1 MRLHIKK
8 LVYGGDGLGR
18 DAEGRTVFVPYVL
31 PGEVVDVAV
40 TGERDGALKS
50 QLVTVERASPARVT
64 AGCRHFG
71 RCGGCQYQHAAYDA
85 QLALKLSILRET
97 LERAGVHDQP
107 EVIVHAGEPWGYRNR
122 IRLRVDRAA
131 GQIRVGYNLRETRE
145 FLPIEECPIAAPLL
159 WRAAAALVELGRST
173 PVGARW
179 LRATA
184 EVELF
189 TTKDE
194 RSLQM
199 TLLLR
204 EQRSAG
210 FAALC
215 ERLRAEIPELV
226 GAGAV
231 VGRGREDVTWGRGG
245 LSYNVDGSGY
255 WVSRG
260 GFFQVNR
267 WMLEELVRVVM
278 AGRNGLRAWDLFAG
292 VGLFSRVLAEGFTQ
306 VVAVEANALAVKDL
320 TAMKAGNMRG
330 FAGSVVDFLRSA
342 AVGREPPELVVM
354 DPPRAGVGREVC
366 EILVRM
372 QVPEIVYVSCDPTT
386 LARDL
391 GGMVDSG
398 YNLAELH
405 LVDLFP
411 QTFHL
416 ETVAVLQRKSW

>member
-1 MRLHIKK
+1 MRLHIEK

-18 DAEGRTVFVPYVL
+18 DTEGRAVFVPYVL

-50 QLVTVERASPARVT
+50 QLVTVERASAARVT

-97 LERAGVHDQP
+97 LERAGVRDQP

-122 IRLRVDRAA
+122 IRLRVDRAE
-131 GQIRVGYNLRETRE
+131 GRIRVGYNLRETRE

-173 PVGARW
+173 PIGTQW

-210 FAALC
+210 FAAFC

-231 VGRGREDVTWGRGG
+231 VGRGREDVTWSRGG
-245 LSYNVDGSGY
+245 LSYVVDGSGY

-267 WMLEELVRVVM
+267 WMLEELVRVVV

-320 TAMKAGNMRG
+320 TAMKAGNVRG

-391 GGMVDSG
+391 RGMVDSG